1 MKTATDSNT
10 SYNTDLEFLKE
21 DQSFNP
27 LNSKVTA
34 IP

>member
-10 SYNTDLEFLKE
+10 SYNTDLRFFKG

-27 LNSKVTA
+27 PNVKVTL

>member
-10 SYNTDLEFLKE
+10 SYNTDREFLKG
-21 DQSFNP
+21 DQSFNL
-27 LNSKVTA
+27 LNTKVTL